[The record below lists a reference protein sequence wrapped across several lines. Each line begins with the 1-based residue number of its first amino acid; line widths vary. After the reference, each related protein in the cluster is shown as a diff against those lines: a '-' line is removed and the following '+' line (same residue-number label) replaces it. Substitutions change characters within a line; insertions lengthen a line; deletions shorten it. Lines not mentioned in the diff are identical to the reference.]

1 MARNRK
7 TTLVVFSDLH
17 VGSSVG
23 LWPGKHAIEGG
34 GVYEA
39 NVYQKWLYDCWKEM
53 VAEVRAMRPAPTLIL
68 NGDAIQG
75 SNWRDGQL
83 VASQISDQC
92 SAAYKLIEP
101 LRKAA
106 SAFYMVRG
114 TEWHEGKASDDVEQL
129 ASALDAV
136 KDPATGQNTWWEIFM
151 NLGFDDK
158 HPGPTAH
165 IAHHVGISSVPWYE
179 ATVPLRDSLLLLAE
193 LARFGG
199 PNVRVVLRAHRHRC
213 IGVYAPPDIHVWVSP
228 AWQLKTAF
236 AYKRASSMVAQIGY
250 LVLEYD
256 GVDVVVKPRMFPLP
270 GWHVEE
276 PWRPTQKLW
285 NWEQGSERRESW
297 KSMLRRTLRSRI

>member
-39 NVYQKWLYDCWKEM
+39 NVYQKWLYDCWKE
-53 VAEVRAMRPAPTLIL
+53 
-68 NGDAIQG
+68 
-75 SNWRDGQL
+75 
-83 VASQISDQC
+83 
-92 SAAYKLIEP
+92 
-101 LRKAA
+101 
-106 SAFYMVRG
+106 
-114 TEWHEGKASDDVEQL
+114 
-129 ASALDAV
+129 
-136 KDPATGQNTWWEIFM
+136 
-151 NLGFDDK
+151 
-158 HPGPTAH
+158 
-165 IAHHVGISSVPWYE
+165 
-179 ATVPLRDSLLLLAE
+179 
-193 LARFGG
+193 
-199 PNVRVVLRAHRHRC
+199 
-213 IGVYAPPDIHVWVSP
+213 
-228 AWQLKTAF
+228 
-236 AYKRASSMVAQIGY
+236 MVAQIGY